1 MMTVIEKIDSF
12 EDEKKEE
19 LFEKYFGYFDMAGDT
34 PLDIVL
40 RKWDNESIKKI
51 LGKAEA
57 IDEISLSVNCL
68 NNLLQNRKLTQAE
81 TEELITT
88 CLDGIISNHGY
99 LEKIQ
104 TKTTRVFKEVHFH
117 DQKPRGYEIKHN
129 DSESINTT
137 DRSKVLKSRG
147 KYREYPLLNYLQR
160 FIRQPNLLI
169 LHKLFFK
176 SL

>member
-1 MMTVIEKIDSF
+1 MKVMEKIESF
-12 EDEKKEE
+12 EDEERQD
-19 LFEKYFGYFDMAGDT
+19 LMEKYFGYFDLAGDT
-34 PLDIVL
+34 PLDIVI

-51 LGKAEA
+51 LNKVQS

-68 NNLLQNRKLTQAE
+68 NNLLENKRLTQTE
-81 TEELITT
+81 TEEWINNL
-88 CLDGIISNHGY
+88 LDGPISNHGY

-104 TKTTRVFKEVHFH
+104 TKTTKVFKEQHFPK
-117 DQKPRGYEIKHN
+117 QQPRCYEIKHY

-160 FIRQPNLLI
+160 FIKKPNLLI